1 MNKFPNKMIREAYES
16 AKGKVFNKHAHD
28 LSYTDQ
34 DGNKDYNHVALNWLE
49 DQGILDRDL
58 NRDRWVFEYRIVK

>member
-16 AKGKVFNKHAHD
+16 AKGKVFNKHTHD

-34 DGNKDYNHVALNWLE
+34 DGNKDYNHVAINWLE